1 MRLPIKRPNSIWK
14 KNSLYFCSMRM
25 EDTICAL
32 STASGMG
39 AIAVIRISGSETF
52 PILSKVYRPFS
63 AKHNLEKA
71 APYSALFGRIVDLEG
86 ELVDE
91 VMVTVFNGPKSY
103 TGEDV
108 IEIACHGSTFI
119 QERIL
124 RLLMKAGARMAD
136 PGEYTLRA
144 YINGKMDLSQAE
156 AVADLISSE
165 NQASHKIALQNMKG
179 GISKEIKYL
188 RKELIDFVS
197 LIELEL
203 DFAEEDVEFAD
214 RQALNELI
222 VKIESVLKSLI
233 ASYDTGNAIK
243 SGVPVAIIGAPN
255 AGKSTLLNALLKEE
269 KAIVTDIAGTTRDAI
284 EDEITIEGINY
295 RFIDTAGIRETEDL
309 VESIGIKKTFEK
321 IEQSDLVLYLID
333 ANRFNDAGQ
342 EAHIRSEL
350 SEVQAKAEHRHLV
363 LVINKVDALNERL
376 PEWISDLE
384 PLALN
389 AKSGEGLEVLSHR
402 ISSFYNWGDLSAQQ
416 SIVTNVRHLQALEL
430 SLENIDRLKESMAA
444 GLSGDLLSFDIREA
458 LQNLGSIIGEVDVDK
473 DILGNIFG
481 KFCIGK

>member
-1 MRLPIKRPNSIWK
+1 
-14 KNSLYFCSMRM
+14 MRM

-32 STASGMG
+32 STAAGMG
-39 AIAVIRISGSETF
+39 AIAVIRISGADSF
-52 PILSKVYRPFS
+52 ALMGRLFVPFS
-63 AKHNLEKA
+63 SKHDLKQAKAYSCVLGKLEDEK
-71 APYSALFGRIVDLEG
+71 GN
-86 ELVDE
+86 LVDE
-91 VMVTVFNGPKSY
+91 VMLSLFRGPRSY

-119 QERIL
+119 QEQIL
-124 RLLMKAGARMAD
+124 RLLQRNGARLAD

-156 AVADLISSE
+156 AVADLIASE
-165 NQASHKIALQNMKG
+165 NKASHQIALQHLKG
-179 GISKEIKYL
+179 GISNEIKAL

-214 RQALNELI
+214 RSALEALI
-222 VKIESVLKSLI
+222 DKIEGVLKSLI

-255 AGKSTLLNALLKEE
+255 AGKSTLLNLLLKED
-269 KAIVTDIAGTTRDAI
+269 KAIVTEIAGTTRDAI
-284 EDEITIEGINY
+284 EDEISIDGINY

-321 IEQSDLVLYLID
+321 IEQSDLVLHLID
-333 ANRFNDAGQ
+333 ANRLNNQ
-342 EAHIRSEL
+342 EEWAAI
-350 SEVQAKAEHRHLV
+350 
-363 LVINKVDALNERL
+363 LNEIEL
-376 PEWISDLE
+376 IQGKVSDRNLIIILNKIKDLKAAVPAKLVE
-384 PLALN
+384 LN
-389 AKSGEGLEVLSHR
+389 ALKMNAKEGDGLDQLNQR
-402 ISSFYNWGDLSAQQ
+402 ISSFYNWGDLAAQQ

-430 SLENIDRLKESMAA
+430 SLENLYKVKNGLDA